1 VSAHLQLG
9 QLLSP
14 SRVLSDPRLCVSLA
28 WAAGLS
34 GRFSRMGPWL
44 DAAEPLISD
53 ESPTLEGWHT
63 LRGAAATMRA
73 VEVGVVRA
81 DAEAAVAAA
90 TLAVEQ
96 ESDPT
101 LAGYVVAR
109 TILGAMFGFAGRS
122 EEAVAVVDDAWHRAR
137 TLGLPPLLA
146 LQAASILAAALSE
159 TGRFDRLRR
168 LLEDVRPA
176 IEAAENLWGSATAPG
191 IARLRTVEGQLAQ
204 RDGDLQRARGLLQ
217 HAVVLARTFGETP
230 GLVAALT
237 SLADVELDDHDRS
250 AARVAL
256 LEARE
261 IVDNEPVLPTFVE
274 RLEASEQR
282 AGRTAI
288 REARRTG
295 VLIEEL
301 TDREQAVLR
310 ALTSDAT
317 QREIGAALYLSINT
331 VKGYTKV
338 LYRKLGVV
346 SRQDAVRQARALGLI

>member
-1 VSAHLQLG
+1 MA
-9 QLLSP
+9 
-14 SRVLSDPRLCVSLA
+14 
-28 WAAGLS
+28 
-34 GRFSRMGPWL
+34 PWL

-53 ESPTLEGWHT
+53 ESPALEGWHT

-73 VEVGVVRA
+73 VEVGVARA

-90 TLAVEQ
+90 TLAVEL
-96 ESDPT
+96 ESDPA
-101 LAGYVVAR
+101 LAGYVVPR
-109 TILGAMFGFAGRS
+109 TVLGAMFSFSGRS
-122 EEAVAVVDDAWHRAR
+122 EETVAVVDDAWDRAR

-146 LQAASILAAALSE
+146 LQAASILAVALSE
-159 TGRFDRLRR
+159 TGRVDRLRR
-168 LLEDVRPA
+168 LFEDVRPA
-176 IEAAENLWGSATAPG
+176 IQAAEDLWGTATAPG
-191 IARLRTVEGQLAQ
+191 IARLRTVEGQLAH
-204 RDGDLQRARGLLQ
+204 RDGDLATARILLQ
-217 HAVVLARTFGETP
+217 RAVVLARTFGETP
-230 GLVAALT
+230 GLLTALT

-282 AGRTAI
+282 AGHTAI

-295 VLIEEL
+295 VLIEQL

-310 ALTSDAT
+310 ALTGDAT

-331 VKGYTKV
+331 LKGYTKV

-346 SRQDAVRQARALGLI
+346 TRQDAVRQARALGLI